1 MLVTGVL
8 TVLWSIAEPLIN
20 KMPEIAINYD
30 GIANSTVFQ
39 FLQAGMYMLPVDTV
53 TTILGIV
60 VSLWAFRIVI
70 AFLHSLWAAL
80 PVL

>member
-1 MLVTGVL
+1 MIMTSIL
-8 TVLWSIAEPLIN
+8 TLLWSIAEPLIN

-53 TTILGIV
+53 IRILGIV
-60 VSLWAFRIVI
+60 IGLWTFRIVI